1 MSAYGGGRDPYHR
14 DGPSRDPRAR
24 SRSPPPRPYQERDR
38 VAARINRMDHDAPAQ
53 SLQRKPGASANPTS
67 GNPTSGYPLN
77 HASTSASTLDRNAP
91 TSRAQASDRSESS
104 AAARRNSS
112 ALTEPAAD
120 LVARLYASVP
130 ERQLFDQIFLK
141 SFVISEDR
149 RTLEDQH
156 KKLKSVQDWLN
167 KAGSKDPKN
176 LARLTEQQQTVA
188 RLQQKINSDSD
199 DLYRMQ
205 LRWQVDLNA
214 QIMPSLLASFTA
226 PLEARLQDLSQKVRI
241 EREKDHKR
249 HDELDQ
255 QARTL
260 SGQSGR
266 FQSDI
271 TKIKYDVAALYKDKD
286 RLHNEITDTRK
297 ELRKDVDKDVKQ
309 ISDNCARIKR
319 LEQKVDAFVE
329 SSPRPC
335 SVQPISTAS
344 ASARAP
350 STTPS
355 SPGAASVARPRATS
369 PAHDSRHRPAPQS
382 ASAAKVVSSS
392 TAVVNGSSAQDGSSF
407 ASGSKPVTQAQ
418 FRKWM
423 ANNEQDIALRLD
435 EMKDIAVQEA
445 TAENQSCMEQ
455 RLRAL
460 ARAWKKKALEGDD
473 ATDDQDQAAPNANI
487 AESTAAAG
495 ATTATADG
503 VTPMDVETVVP
514 HEQQQANSNTLP
526 TGPNGAAPPTSLQPD
541 ATVVVDVSTADA
553 TSQASPV
560 AAATSDQAKTGTDS
574 EASAARPGSAPAT
587 TQSAS
592 SGLTQPTDLR
602 QSSAEKGKDIKTQI
616 VTMPAAIVKDMRLS
630 LQDCQSRLA
639 TVEQVIDSLRSIESE
654 WVARLIESPDKLQ
667 QLLTALKDN
676 GLGNVAENAQIALVR
691 LGSEVVTIQSGM
703 EIIRSTEDES
713 KARISAVEERGQQI
727 IDIVNEKVNYLQ
739 RQFEALD
746 DQAALQG
753 ALLVR
758 LCEHAN
764 PRKSQPRA
772 ITATSGNSSQAVRTT
787 QSPAV
792 QSPLVQHAQHVQSPV
807 LRQDHQPQPQAHL
820 AAGQHQQSTLS
831 GAMMRP
837 RASLDQVATALSAHM
852 HPMPYAQPHAQQTLL
867 NSAQAQPY
875 QQAQQQ
881 AQQQQQQQQQQHT
894 SFTVPRVVYPYPDP
908 NQRQGFH

>member
-1 MSAYGGGRDPYHR
+1 
-14 DGPSRDPRAR
+14 
-24 SRSPPPRPYQERDR
+24 
-38 VAARINRMDHDAPAQ
+38 MDHDAPAK
-53 SLQRKPGASANPTS
+53 SLQRKPGASANLTS

-77 HASTSASTLDRNAP
+77 YASTSATTLDRNAP
-91 TSRAQASDRSESS
+91 TSRAQLSDRSDSS

-112 ALTEPAAD
+112 ALTESAAD
-120 LVARLYASVP
+120 LVTRLYASAP
-130 ERQLFDQIFLK
+130 ERQLFDQISLK
-141 SFVISEDR
+141 SFAIFEDR

-167 KAGSKDPKN
+167 KAGSNDQKN

-205 LRWQVDLNA
+205 VRWQVDLNA
-214 QIMPSLLASFTA
+214 QIMPSLLASLTA
-226 PLEARLQDLSQKVRI
+226 PLEAKLQDLSQEVRI
-241 EREKDHKR
+241 EREKDRKR

-255 QARTL
+255 QARTV
-260 SGQSGR
+260 SGQVNR
-266 FQSDI
+266 LHSDCSR
-271 TKIKYDVAALYKDKD
+271 IKSDVSALTKDKD

-309 ISDNCARIKR
+309 ISDHCARIKR

-329 SSPRPC
+329 NAPRP
-335 SVQPISTAS
+335 SVAQRTSTAS

-355 SPGAASVARPRATS
+355 SPGAASMARPRVTS
-369 PAHDSRHRPAPQS
+369 PAHDSRHRPALQS
-382 ASAAKVVSSS
+382 ASAAKDVAAS
-392 TAVVNGSSAQDGSSF
+392 TAIVNGTSAQDDSYAAERSAS
-407 ASGSKPVTQAQ
+407 ASGSRPVTQAQ
-418 FRKWM
+418 FRKWV
-423 ANNEQDIALRLD
+423 ANNEQDLALRLD
-435 EMKDIAVQEA
+435 EIKDIAVQDA
-445 TAENQSCMEQ
+445 TAENQACMEQ

-460 ARAWKKKALEGDD
+460 ARAWKKKALKRDD
-473 ATDDQDQAAPNANI
+473 PTEDQDQAASHADTR
-487 AESTAAAG
+487 ESTAAAARTTAAVEG
-495 ATTATADG
+495 ATS
-503 VTPMDVETVVP
+503 MEVEIVVP
-514 HEQQQANSNTLP
+514 PEQQPINSDARRAGT
-526 TGPNGAAPPTSLQPD
+526 NGASPSTNLQPD
-541 ATVVVDVSTADA
+541 ATVVVDVSTPDA

-560 AAATSDQAKTGTDS
+560 AASTSDQAKISTDS
-574 EASAARPGSAPAT
+574 DASAARPGSAPAT

-592 SGLTQPTDLR
+592 SGLTQPTNLQ
-602 QSSAEKGKDIKTQI
+602 QSSAEKGKDTKTQI
-616 VTMPAAIVKDMRLS
+616 VTMPAAIVKDIRLS
-630 LQDCQSRLA
+630 LEDCQSRLA

-676 GLGNVAENAQIALVR
+676 GLGNVAENARIALVR

-703 EIIRSTEDES
+703 EIIRSAEDES

-772 ITATSGNSSQAVRTT
+772 ITATSGTSSQAVRTT
-787 QSPAV
+787 QSPVV
-792 QSPLVQHAQHVQSPV
+792 QSPLVQHAQHVQPSV
-807 LRQDHQPQPQAHL
+807 LRQDHQPQPQTHL

-837 RASLDQVATALSAHM
+837 RACLDQVATALSAHM
-852 HPMPYAQPHAQQTLL
+852 HPTAYAQEHAQPTLL
-867 NSAQAQPY
+867 NSAQAQAY

-881 AQQQQQQQQQQHT
+881 AQQQQQQQQQHS
-894 SFTVPRVVYPYPDP
+894 SFTVPGVAYPYPNP